1 MKNNFQLFIFRL
13 AHGTEKLL
21 RRRPSHFRRDQ
32 KQFCIRRMKCSIGSG
47 VIFIGQDP
55 DFSPFFPAHPAI
67 KEKIIASE
75 DKNSIRIPF
84 QKQAVRRSPLH
95 TGRDCRRARQAPRKR
110 GTPNSTPCKAGSGF
124 PMPDPRPQTPPFCI
138 HGSRNTLRR
147 SARPLH
153 NPWKRQTRFFPFS
166 LPTMQTGI
174 FSLSS
179 SIRG

>member
-1 MKNNFQLFIFRL
+1 MKNNFLLFIFRL

-32 KQFCIRRMKCSIGSG
+32 KQFCIRRMKSSIGSG

-84 QKQAVRRSPLH
+84 QKPVKLFDGVLCILEEIAGGLGRPPQAGNTEFHPL
-95 TGRDCRRARQAPRKR
+95 
-110 GTPNSTPCKAGSGF
+110 
-124 PMPDPRPQTPPFCI
+124 
-138 HGSRNTLRR
+138 
-147 SARPLH
+147 
-153 NPWKRQTRFFPFS
+153 
-166 LPTMQTGI
+166 
-174 FSLSS
+174 
-179 SIRG
+179 